1 MKASNVKIIDIRNN
15 KNRCDASYH
24 LSEGEEV
31 TRIISQSPY
40 VLTNISK
47 VSSSIF
53 YGNRAKRVYVYRH
66 DKGIPFLSSS
76 DILRADL
83 SNVKLASKKY
93 TVGIDQMILEKGWIL
108 ITRSGT
114 VGNCAFSNNVYA
126 QKMASEHVIRL
137 VPNGVMNSGMVYAYL
152 ASKYGY
158 SLLTQGTFGAVIQH
172 IEPDFIGSLP
182 IPVFPKP
189 FQEKVDTLIQESAK
203 LREETAEYLNRA
215 QLLLKEKAN
224 LPILTPEY
232 YDYYGPADPN
242 REVSTFVRNRKEI
255 DTTTLN
261 AFNHSERIRGLE
273 RMIGC
278 ECCHLEDVLLD
289 GEFFSS
295 GSFPRVEVKDKHGI
309 MLINQSDIFDN
320 IIKGKYISKRGVKTN
335 NLVEYGEVMI
345 AGVGT
350 LGENETFCR
359 TIFANEDLEGQLV
372 SGEFLRMKTNG
383 KVPSGY
389 LYAWL
394 SSDYGF
400 RLIRSTQTGT
410 KLCRPIQKLL
420 LKKKIPIIDS
430 ESMNEIDELV
440 REAHT
445 KRHKANQMELKAISM
460 VEQEIEKW
468 SN

>member
-1 MKASNVKIIDIRNN
+1 MRISAINHTQIVANACRMEGDYFLNDYSFLSMLLDNHKSSCEKLGNLAEVFNPSVFKRQFCVKSSRSVEYFQSSDVSCLFENSPVSIFKGQAESLNLLVKKDDILVTGFGTIGNVRLVSKYQDGKCFANNVCRIRVNNN
-15 KNRCDASYH
+15 KY
-24 LSEGEEV
+24 LG
-31 TRIISQSPY
+31 
-40 VLTNISK
+40 
-47 VSSSIF
+47 
-53 YGNRAKRVYVYRH
+53 YVY
-66 DKGIPFLSSS
+66 
-76 DILRADL
+76 
-83 SNVKLASKKY
+83 
-93 TVGIDQMILEKGWIL
+93 
-108 ITRSGT
+108 
-114 VGNCAFSNNVYA
+114 AF
-126 QKMASEHVIRL
+126 M
-137 VPNGVMNSGMVYAYL
+137 
-152 ASKYGY
+152 ASKYGEAQLNRNATGSVVRY
-158 SLLTQGTFGAVIQH
+158 
-172 IEPDFIGSLP
+172 IEAPNI
-182 IPVFPKP
+182 K
-189 FQEKVDTLIQESAK
+189 KTLIPIFSDSFILLVNDLILSASH
-203 LREETAEYLNRA
+203 LREEATDYLYRA
-215 QLLLKEKAN
+215 QLLLKKKAN
-224 LPILTPEY
+224 LPDLTPDY
-232 YDYYGPADPN
+232 YDYYGPADPY
-242 REVSTFVRNRKEI
+242 RTVSTFIRKRK
-255 DTTTLN
+255 DTDATTLN
-261 AFNHSERIRGLE
+261 AFNHSERIKGLE

-278 ECCHLEDVLLD
+278 ECCHLEDVLLG
-289 GEFFSS
+289 GEFFST
-295 GSFPRVEVKDKHGI
+295 GSFPRVEVKEKHGI
-309 MLINQSDIFDN
+309 MLVNQSDIFDN

-440 REAHT
+440 REAQT
-445 KRHKANQMELKAISM
+445 RRHKANQMELKAISM